1 MSKNLPRRHFLATA
15 AAGLALPWSL
25 DAAAADAWPVRAIRL
40 VSPYGAGGSNDIL
53 TRVLADFLGRR
64 LGQSVVVENKAGAGT
79 RIANDYVAKAAPDG
93 YTLALSTSGP
103 LANNKYLYKNLRFD
117 PQKDLT
123 PVIAIGEIPMGI
135 AASPAL
141 KVDSLAALLER
152 ARAQPGKVSIAN
164 PGNGT
169 IGHLTAELLKSQA
182 KVEALGVPYKGDTP
196 AITDTVGG
204 NVDAVSMPITS
215 LVPQIQ
221 AGKLKGLAVTSRQ
234 RFAGLPQ
241 VPTAI
246 EQGIPVEATVWMAI
260 VGPKGL
266 PEAVVTRL
274 NTEINAVIATPE
286 ARARLEQYGAA
297 PIGGSPQQLV
307 QLMASDSAKWK
318 KVIETTN
325 ITLD

>member
-1 MSKNLPRRHFLATA
+1 MMKRRLAMALLACATA
-15 AAGLALPWSL
+15 LPAL
-25 DAAAADAWPVRAIRL
+25 AADWPAKPITLIVPFPAGGSTDALARLIGQRLSEKLGQPVVVDNRA
-40 VSPYGAGGSNDIL
+40 GAGGN
-53 TRVLADFLGRR
+53 LG
-64 LGQSVVVENKAGAGT
+64 T
-79 RIANDYVAKAAPDG
+79 DMVAKAAPDG

-152 ARAQPGKVSIAN
+152 ARNQPGKVSIAN

-266 PEAVVTRL
+266 PEAVVARL

-318 KVIETTN
+318 KVIEATN

>member
-1 MSKNLPRRHFLATA
+1 MKRRLAVALLACA
-15 AAGLALPWSL
+15 AALPAL
-25 DAAAADAWPVRAIRL
+25 AADWPAKPITLIVPFPAGGSTDALARLIGQRLSEKLGQPVVVDNRA
-40 VSPYGAGGSNDIL
+40 GAGGN
-53 TRVLADFLGRR
+53 LG
-64 LGQSVVVENKAGAGT
+64 T
-79 RIANDYVAKAAPDG
+79 DMVAKAAPDG

-135 AASPAL
+135 AVSPAL
-141 KVDSLAALLER
+141 KVDSLQALLER

-182 KVEALGVPYKGDTP
+182 RVEALGVPYKGDTP

>member
-1 MSKNLPRRHFLATA
+1 MMKRRLAMALLVCA
-15 AAGLALPWSL
+15 AALPAL
-25 DAAAADAWPVRAIRL
+25 AADWPAKPITLIVPFPAGGSTDALARLIGQRLSEKLGQPVVVDNRA
-40 VSPYGAGGSNDIL
+40 GAGGN
-53 TRVLADFLGRR
+53 LG
-64 LGQSVVVENKAGAGT
+64 T
-79 RIANDYVAKAAPDG
+79 DMVAKAAPDG

-135 AASPAL
+135 AVSPAL
-141 KVDSLAALLER
+141 KVDSLQALLER
-152 ARAQPGKVSIAN
+152 ARVQPGKVSIAN

>member
-1 MSKNLPRRHFLATA
+1 MMKRRLAMALLAFA
-15 AAGLALPWSL
+15 AALPAL
-25 DAAAADAWPVRAIRL
+25 AADWPAKPITLIVPFPAGGSTDALARLIGQRLSEKLGQPVVVDNRA
-40 VSPYGAGGSNDIL
+40 GAGGN
-53 TRVLADFLGRR
+53 LG
-64 LGQSVVVENKAGAGT
+64 T
-79 RIANDYVAKAAPDG
+79 DMVAKAAPDG
-93 YTLALSTSGP
+93 YMLALSTSGP

-117 PQKDLT
+117 PEKDLT

-135 AASPAL
+135 AVSPAL
-141 KVDSLAALLER
+141 KVDSLQGLLER

>member
-1 MSKNLPRRHFLATA
+1 
-15 AAGLALPWSL
+15 
-25 DAAAADAWPVRAIRL
+25 
-40 VSPYGAGGSNDIL
+40 
-53 TRVLADFLGRR
+53 
-64 LGQSVVVENKAGAGT
+64 
-79 RIANDYVAKAAPDG
+79 
-93 YTLALSTSGP
+93 
-103 LANNKYLYKNLRFD
+103 
-117 PQKDLT
+117 
-123 PVIAIGEIPMGI
+123 
-135 AASPAL
+135 
-141 KVDSLAALLER
+141 
-152 ARAQPGKVSIAN
+152 
-164 PGNGT
+164 
-169 IGHLTAELLKSQA
+169 
-182 KVEALGVPYKGDTP
+182 LGVPYKGDTP

-221 AGKLKGLAVTSRQ
+221 VGKLKGLAVTSRQ

-266 PEAVVTRL
+266 PEAVVARL

-318 KVIETTN
+318 KVIEATN

>member
-1 MSKNLPRRHFLATA
+1 MMKRRLAMALLAFA
-15 AAGLALPWSL
+15 AALPAL
-25 DAAAADAWPVRAIRL
+25 AADWPAKPITLIVPFPAGGSTDALARLIGQRLSEKLGQPVVVDNRA
-40 VSPYGAGGSNDIL
+40 GAGGN
-53 TRVLADFLGRR
+53 LG
-64 LGQSVVVENKAGAGT
+64 T
-79 RIANDYVAKAAPDG
+79 DMVAKAAPDG

-135 AASPAL
+135 AVSPAL
-141 KVDSLAALLER
+141 KVDSLQGLLER

>member
-1 MSKNLPRRHFLATA
+1 MKRRLAMALLACA
-15 AAGLALPWSL
+15 AALPAL
-25 DAAAADAWPVRAIRL
+25 AADWPAKPITLIVPFPAGGSTDALARLIGQRLSEKLGQPVVVDNRA
-40 VSPYGAGGSNDIL
+40 GAGGN
-53 TRVLADFLGRR
+53 LG
-64 LGQSVVVENKAGAGT
+64 T
-79 RIANDYVAKAAPDG
+79 DMVAKAAPDG

-135 AASPAL
+135 AVSPAL
-141 KVDSLAALLER
+141 KVDSLGALLER

-246 EQGIPVEATVWMAI
+246 EQGIPVEATVWMAV

-266 PEAVVTRL
+266 PEAVVARL

-286 ARARLEQYGAA
+286 ARARLEQYGAT

-318 KVIETTN
+318 KV
-325 ITLD
+325 

>member
-1 MSKNLPRRHFLATA
+1 MMKRRLAVALLACA
-15 AAGLALPWSL
+15 AALPALAAEWPAKPITLIVPFPAGGST
-25 DAAAADAWPVRAIRL
+25 DALARLIGQRLSEKLGQPVVVDNRA
-40 VSPYGAGGSNDIL
+40 GAGGN
-53 TRVLADFLGRR
+53 LG
-64 LGQSVVVENKAGAGT
+64 T
-79 RIANDYVAKAAPDG
+79 DMVAKAAPDG

-135 AASPAL
+135 AVSPAL
-141 KVDSLAALLER
+141 KVDSLQGLLER

>member
-1 MSKNLPRRHFLATA
+1 MMKRRLAMA
-15 AAGLALPWSL
+15 VLACSAALPAL
-25 DAAAADAWPVRAIRL
+25 AADWPAKPITLIVPFPAGGSTDALARLIGQRLSEKLGQPVVVDNRA
-40 VSPYGAGGSNDIL
+40 GAGGN
-53 TRVLADFLGRR
+53 LG
-64 LGQSVVVENKAGAGT
+64 T
-79 RIANDYVAKAAPDG
+79 DMVAKAAPDG

-182 KVEALGVPYKGDTP
+182 RVEALGVPYKGDTP

-246 EQGIPVEATVWMAI
+246 EQGIPVEATVWMAV

-266 PEAVVTRL
+266 PDAVVARL

>member
-1 MSKNLPRRHFLATA
+1 MKRRLAVALLACA
-15 AAGLALPWSL
+15 AALPALAAEWPAKPITLIVPFPAGGST
-25 DAAAADAWPVRAIRL
+25 DALARLIGQRLSERLGQPVVVDNRA
-40 VSPYGAGGSNDIL
+40 GAGGN
-53 TRVLADFLGRR
+53 LG
-64 LGQSVVVENKAGAGT
+64 T
-79 RIANDYVAKAAPDG
+79 DMVAKAAPDG

-123 PVIAIGEIPMGI
+123 PVIGIGEIPMGI
-135 AASPAL
+135 AVSPAL
-141 KVDSLAALLER
+141 KVDSLQALLER

>member
-1 MSKNLPRRHFLATA
+1 MMKRRLAMALLAFA
-15 AAGLALPWSL
+15 AALPAL
-25 DAAAADAWPVRAIRL
+25 AADWPAKPITLIVPFPAGGSTDALARLIGQRLSEKLGQPVVVDNRA
-40 VSPYGAGGSNDIL
+40 GAGGN
-53 TRVLADFLGRR
+53 LG
-64 LGQSVVVENKAGAGT
+64 T
-79 RIANDYVAKAAPDG
+79 DMVAKAAPDG

-117 PQKDLT
+117 PEKDLT

-135 AASPAL
+135 AVSPAL
-141 KVDSLAALLER
+141 KVDSLQGLLER